1 MQKYK
6 LICYTKFNPY
16 TVVPIPYTLPNTNT
30 PAHYTYKQANTTAQS
45 LHNTQHPSCV
55 QKAIIQCVG
64 LEEV

>member
-1 MQKYK
+1 
-6 LICYTKFNPY
+6 
-16 TVVPIPYTLPNTNT
+16 PIPYTLPNTNT